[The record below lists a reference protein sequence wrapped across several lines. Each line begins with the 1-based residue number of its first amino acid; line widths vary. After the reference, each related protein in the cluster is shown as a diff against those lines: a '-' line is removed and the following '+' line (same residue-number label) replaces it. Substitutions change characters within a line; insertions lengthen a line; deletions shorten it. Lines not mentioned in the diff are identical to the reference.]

1 MRGVN
6 NKIGFKVKTKYGWEG
21 VVSSFCN
28 GRYSV
33 LWQDGE
39 ITSGHTWDDVKSS
52 RMKPRNQPIIC
63 GKGFIGKGEY
73 ITSERYR
80 KNDKELVLV
89 GGEYLLWVS
98 MLKRVYSDCTNR
110 QTDAY
115 LNATCYE
122 GWHNLQEFSKW
133 CNLNKWFN
141 AKDDKGI
148 KYELDKD
155 ILKAGNKRYCP
166 ELCVFIP
173 KEINNFITPKRRGVK
188 LPENRFGSYKSGKT
202 FQSQC
207 SNPFTGKLE
216 SLGRFATPEL
226 AEEAFFKK
234 KNEIA
239 KELADKWVGRV
250 DERVIYTLSN
260 MNSREYYY
268 VQE

>member
-1 MRGVN
+1 MSDVGNR
-6 NKIGFKVKTKYGWEG
+6 IGFKVKTKYGWEG
-21 VVSSFCN
+21 VVTSFCN

-39 ITSGHTWDDVKSS
+39 VTSGHAWWNVKLG
-52 RMKPRNQPIIC
+52 RLKPRNQPIIC
-63 GKGFIGKGEY
+63 GKGFIGKGIY

-80 KNDKELVLV
+80 ENDKELLLV
-89 GGEYLLWVS
+89 GGEHLLWSS
-98 MLKRVYSDCTNR
+98 MLKRVYDGYKNFR
-110 QTDAY
+110 TDAY
-115 LNATCYE
+115 LNASCCE
-122 GWHNLQEFSKW
+122 DWHNLQEFSKW
-133 CNLNKWFN
+133 CNLNSWFN

-155 ILKAGNKRYCP
+155 ILKVGNKRYCP
-166 ELCVFIP
+166 EFCVFVP
-173 KEINNFITPKRRGVK
+173 KEINNFITPNRKSVK
-188 LPENRFGSYKSGKT
+188 LPENGYGSYKSGKT

-216 SLGRFATPEL
+216 SLGRFTTPEL

-239 KELADKWVGRV
+239 RELAGKWVGLV
-250 DERVIYTLSN
+250 DERVIHTLAN